1 MATGSARGN
10 SHRCGA
16 LEGKAVV
23 AGCKA
28 RQDVS
33 SDAPNETQGQSP
45 HPRAR
50 VAASWTNY
58 LLESYA
64 SERGAVR
71 YIARLG
77 ALALVPGV
85 ATIGFVLSYLKW

>member
-1 MATGSARGN
+1 MLVPVSVRWLSSRHTY
-10 SHRCGA
+10 C
-16 LEGKAVV
+16 
-23 AGCKA
+23 
-28 RQDVS
+28 DVS
-33 SDAPNETQGQSP
+33 
-45 HPRAR
+45 

-58 LLESYA
+58 LLVSYA